1 MVTAAAPVSYPVA
14 DGGFW
19 HAVRLLWLAASVA
32 CLVGWLAWHLGRMA
46 AEQAGLALASAIAV
60 IGLERL
66 RRARRPLPPGLLL
79 QWTGE
84 QWQLGDPGPQ
94 AWQVQ
99 VGLDLGPWLLLK
111 ATAASPRATRWLPL
125 SAQAAPEAWPGLRQ
139 ALILAPGRA
148 GPLPTGAAP

>member
-32 CLVGWLAWHLGRMA
+32 CLVAWLAWHLGRMA
-46 AEQAGLALASAIAV
+46 AEQAGLALASASAV
-60 IGLERL
+60 IGLARL
-66 RRARRPLPPGLLL
+66 HRARRPAPTRLMLE
-79 QWTGE
+79 WTGE
-84 QWQLGDPGPQ
+84 QWQLGGLGPQ

-99 VGLDLGPWLLLK
+99 VGLDLGAWLLVQ
-111 ATAASPRATRWLPL
+111 ATAVSPRSTQWLPL
-125 SAQAAPEAWPGLRQ
+125 SAQEAPAAWPALRQ